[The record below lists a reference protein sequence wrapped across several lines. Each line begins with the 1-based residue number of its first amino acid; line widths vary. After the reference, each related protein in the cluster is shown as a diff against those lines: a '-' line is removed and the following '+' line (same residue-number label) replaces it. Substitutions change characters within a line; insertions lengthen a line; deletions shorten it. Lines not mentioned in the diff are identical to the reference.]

1 MPFFFKDIT
10 TKQIAQQALDA
21 TKQTGSMLR
30 RQAMQKRLDYFNDK
44 QDTYLMTALYNQ
56 FQYPERLKLQ
66 REFYNITKMM
76 INELAVL
83 YNEDPLRE
91 VMDGSES
98 DKELFQ
104 DILDNTNLNN
114 VLQSVNEY
122 VKLMR
127 TVLVK
132 PEWDGE
138 RVVYRLFTPNMFD
151 VIMDEQNP
159 NKAKAIIYSRNYPSP
174 SSQLYGND
182 DRNDKKDKFQ
192 ESNTV
197 FHCWTDKNYFMFT
210 YQMSEKGDA
219 VAKLID
225 NPNNPDNINPYGT
238 IDIFVPFRDAVPIDD
253 FFIDGGDDLIVT
265 NEAVN
270 IKLTELNYLIKMQSF
285 AIPVRKGASDTA
297 PLILDPSM
305 TIDLPADDDMGK
317 SDFKFVSPDAK
328 IAEIQSEIE
337 QKVRRIA
344 LKYKMNPD
352 MFTASGN
359 RSSSE
364 ALQLQNY
371 AQGRLIKKDKPYFR
385 KNEMQLFE
393 MTKLVNNTHN
403 SMKFSDK
410 AWLFIDFRDSE
421 IPMTQTD
428 KDAHMLTML
437 NNGLITKAEW
447 LLEENPD
454 LGDIEAAQ
462 KKIDEIEKT
471 VPMPMNPFMQDK
483 NSIDPKDP
491 NDPNESDPKDI
502 EDDGSDN
509 EQ

>member
-1 MPFFFKDIT
+1 MPFFFKDIST
-10 TKQIAQQALDA
+10 RQIAQQALDA
-21 TKQTGSMLR
+21 TKQTGSILR
-30 RQAMQKRLDYFNDK
+30 RQSMQKRIDYFNDK
-44 QDTYLMTALYNQ
+44 QDTYLEKAIYTQ
-56 FQYPERLKLQ
+56 FEYPERLKLQ
-66 REFYNITKMM
+66 REFFNITKMM

-91 VMDGSES
+91 IMDGTDS
-98 DKELFQ
+98 DNQIFQ

-114 VLQSVNEY
+114 ILQTVNEY
-122 VKLMR
+122 VKLLK

-132 PEWDGE
+132 PEWSDDLG
-138 RVVYRLFTPNMFD
+138 RVVFRIFTPNMFD

-159 NKAKAIIYSRNYPSP
+159 SKAKAIIYSRNYPKP
-174 SSQLYGND
+174 SDQIYGND
-182 DRNDKKDKFQ
+182 NRKVAQDKFS

-210 YQMSEKGDA
+210 YQISATGEA
-219 VAKLID
+219 IANLID
-225 NPNNPDNINPYGT
+225 NPNNPENINPYGT
-238 IDIFVPFRDAVPIDD
+238 LDIFVPFRDAVPIDD
-253 FFIDGGDDLIVT
+253 FFAEGGDDLIVT
-265 NEAVN
+265 NEAIN

-285 AIPVRKGASDTA
+285 AIPVRKGASSTA

-337 QKVRRIA
+337 AKVRRIA

-359 RSSSE
+359 KSSSE
-364 ALQLQNY
+364 SLQLQNY

-385 KNEMQLFE
+385 KNEMKLFE
-393 MTKLVNNTHN
+393 MIKLVHNTH
-403 SMKFSDK
+403 STIKFSEK
-410 AWLFIDFRDSE
+410 CWMFIDFRDSE
-421 IPMTQTD
+421 MPMTQVD

-462 KKIDEIEKT
+462 KKIEEIEKT
-471 VPMPMNPFMQDK
+471 APAPMNPFMQPDVKIDDMDK
-483 NSIDPKDP
+483 
-491 NDPNESDPKDI
+491 EEKDI
-502 EDDGSDN
+502 EDDGQ
-509 EQ
+509 E